1 MNKGYAK
8 RVIEATAQAAVAA
21 GCTCL
26 VADATNVVS
35 QHLLPLF
42 GYAPIKKV
50 TREGGRAVLQWA
62 MKGRR
67 DTVCL
72 VLMCQHV
79 AANT

>member
-8 RVIEATAQAAVAA
+8 RVIEATAEAAVAA

-26 VADATNVVS
+26 VTDATNVVS

-50 TREGGRAVLQWA
+50 TREGGREGGEGGPYCNGLVRA
-62 MKGRR
+62 GRTR
-67 DTVCL
+67 FV
-72 VLMCQHV
+72 
-79 AANT
+79 